1 MFHHYHH
8 AVIEPNEKRK
18 PITINIYHLLS
29 SEDLLEDLGDNLTM
43 RSGVDVEVVG
53 GGPDTRTD

>member
-1 MFHHYHH
+1 M
-8 AVIEPNEKRK
+8 VIEPNEKRK
-18 PITINIYHLLS
+18 PITINIYRLLS